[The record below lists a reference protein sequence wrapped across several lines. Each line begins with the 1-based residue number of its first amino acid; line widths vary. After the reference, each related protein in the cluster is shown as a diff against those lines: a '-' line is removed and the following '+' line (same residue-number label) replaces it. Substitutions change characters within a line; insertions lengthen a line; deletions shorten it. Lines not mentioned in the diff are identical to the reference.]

1 MPISKRYHVTLP
13 VTIPAV
19 QMSARLQAIKEHAF
33 SFIHVMSGDYILAR
47 YIHIYKCGY
56 IYLYIYIYIFIMVYM
71 MPEIISPLFRGRGRF
86 VVPEESR
93 HRSLEVSARKKMAPK
108 AAKTIAPKAENNG
121 RWLCFGQMIFLSE
134 INLDMNSAT
143 LKLSL
148 GREFC

>member
-1 MPISKRYHVTLP
+1 MLFLLFMSCQGIIFWPDIST
-13 VTIPAV
+13 
-19 QMSARLQAIKEHAF
+19 
-33 SFIHVMSGDYILAR
+33 YINVD
-47 YIHIYKCGY
+47 
-56 IYLYIYIYIFIMVYM
+56 IYLYIYIFFFFITVYM
-71 MPEIISPLFRGRGRF
+71 MPEIISPLFRARGRF

-121 RWLCFGQMIFLSE
+121 RWWCFGQMIFLSE